1 MHGGA
6 AGSGAPKGERN
17 GNWRHGRF
25 TCEAIAER
33 QGARGLLRSAHNM
46 LAVIARHADAQIE
59 SGEAPFYVL
68 WTGSPK
74 KNACAHGGPEEGKI
88 D

>member
-1 MHGGA
+1 
-6 AGSGAPKGERN
+6 
-17 GNWRHGRF
+17 
-25 TCEAIAER
+25 
-33 QGARGLLRSAHNM
+33 M